1 MIYSQSLAGTMEI
14 EARLTQSLPHQRI
27 THLDTIRGV
36 AVMGILIMNSVAFF
50 LGGVA
55 YFDISHPENAHW
67 LDWLVAIAG
76 EIFADQKF
84 MALFSLLFG
93 ASILLFC
100 ERAEAKGYSST
111 KLSLWR
117 NFLLFLIGG
126 FHAMLWE
133 GDVLTVYAMCA
144 PILLMF
150 RKFSPMLLIGLG
162 CFLYLTPALI
172 NWYIVSTADPSGF
185 RMIWDNSYLENSS
198 SDIDLAGLSMMYEL
212 FARALGMMFIG
223 MGLYSNGKLVHLAS
237 TTQIVRRSIVLLIVG
252 ISLSGLG
259 LVWTY
264 LNDFSTAAII
274 QGNLANTIGTI
285 PIAFGYI
292 GLLMWW
298 NERAKSLLIN
308 RVQALGKTALSNYI
322 GQTVVCLTLAII
334 IPQAWLS
341 RSIVFLLIIV
351 IWWLQLFV
359 SEQWLK
365 HYKFGPM
372 EYLWRCLTYRR
383 LMPFIER
390 RK

>member
-1 MIYSQSLAGTMEI
+1 MEI

-150 RKFSPMLLIGLG
+150 RKFSPTLLIGLG

-237 TTQIVRRSIVLLIVG
+237 TTQIVSRSIVLLIVG

-298 NERAKSLLIN
+298 NERAKSSLIN

-322 GQTVVCLTLAII
+322 GQTVVCLTLAVI